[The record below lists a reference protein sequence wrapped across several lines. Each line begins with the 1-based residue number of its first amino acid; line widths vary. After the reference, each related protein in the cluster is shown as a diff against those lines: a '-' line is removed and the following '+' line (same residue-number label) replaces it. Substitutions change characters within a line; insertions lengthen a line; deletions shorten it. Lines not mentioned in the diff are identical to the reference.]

1 MKATTPSTTTLN
13 AGYIKRFPS
22 LTLESESGK
31 PTLYGHTCLFLNNPA
46 LMAGD
51 RKMFLASWDSIEEA
65 KSALEVTGVS
75 YTDLTA

>member
-1 MKATTPSTTTLN
+1 
-13 AGYIKRFPS
+13 
-22 LTLESESGK
+22 
-31 PTLYGHTCLFLNNPA
+31 
-46 LMAGD
+46 MAGD